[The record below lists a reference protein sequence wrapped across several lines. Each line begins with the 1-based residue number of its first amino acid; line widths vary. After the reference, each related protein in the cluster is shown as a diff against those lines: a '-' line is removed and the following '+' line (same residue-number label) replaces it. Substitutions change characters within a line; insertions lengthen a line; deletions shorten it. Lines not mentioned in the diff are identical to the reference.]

1 MEQIGV
7 INSKSIVL
15 LHSAPLRSLGL
26 QRLHFLVSLCLCFT
40 TKNLDAEI
48 DLELRTQRKWVIYIL
63 ACGVSWLTR
72 YICGHLLKWVI
83 FSFIGWVGL
92 EERGWKKKTVGYSG
106 CFLSFMLCPSFS
118 GKNIDMYERVR
129 VWGNNVVI
137 RGRFHL

>member
-92 EERGWKKKTVGYSG
+92 EERGWKFGKLKKK
-106 CFLSFMLCPSFS
+106 
-118 GKNIDMYERVR
+118 KNCGLFGLFFKLHAVPIVFRKKYRH
-129 VWGNNVVI
+129 VWESACM
-137 RGRFHL
+137 R